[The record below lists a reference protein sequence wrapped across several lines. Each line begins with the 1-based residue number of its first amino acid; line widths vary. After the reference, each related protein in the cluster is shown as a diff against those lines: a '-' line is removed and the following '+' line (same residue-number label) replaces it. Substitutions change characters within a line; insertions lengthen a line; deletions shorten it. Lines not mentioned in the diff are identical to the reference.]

1 MTSATTATQDRR
13 PGAVAL
19 HGAVATAAL
28 VPGLLVAG
36 AGLVLAGGDAAGAAL
51 IGSLA
56 VLAVLLFGSVTVDVV
71 SGLMPHASLMVALLT
86 YTLQLMLVVVLLVTL
101 SQQPA
106 FAGVAE
112 RRWLFGGLLAVVL
125 AWMAGQ
131 VTAAVR
137 VRIPVY
143 DLRTPVRPAAD
154 TEQDAGDAT

>member
-1 MTSATTATQDRR
+1 MTSATTAHEHRR

-19 HGAVATAAL
+19 HGS
-28 VPGLLVAG
+28 
-36 AGLVLAGGDAAGAAL
+36 DAAGAAL
-51 IGSLA
+51 IGALA
-56 VLAVLLFGSVTVDVV
+56 VLGVMLFGSVTVDVV

-101 SQQPA
+101 SEQPA

-137 VRIPVY
+137 VLIPVY
-143 DLRTPVRPAAD
+143 DLRERSRTS
-154 TEQDAGDAT
+154 EDAGDAT

>member
-1 MTSATTATQDRR
+1 MTSATTASEHRR

-19 HGAVATAAL
+19 HGAVAAAAL
-28 VPGLLVAG
+28 APGLLVAG
-36 AGLVLAGGDAAGAAL
+36 VGALVSGGDAAGAAL
-51 IGSLA
+51 IGALA

-101 SQQPA
+101 SEQPA
-106 FAGVAE
+106 FASLAE

-143 DLRTPVRPAAD
+143 DLRAPSR
-154 TEQDAGDAT
+154 TEADAGDAT